1 MNKKII
7 KYLVIFILSI
17 LINFCVLKKILN
29 LSIINITIVSIVIC
43 LITMIIDCLLNN
55 KVMEFFQKQDP
66 IQYAID
72 MKKLNEK
79 KNLYQ
84 VPTAQDP
91 HLNLKPC
98 EIDTI
103 KLYDKNPS
111 LFDGSCN
118 LDMGRKFWGI
128 DKHED
133 HNISN
138 PSPYPLQDHNVDNHK
153 TSNDNHNHKR
163 SNDNDNHKTSN
174 DIDNHK
180 TSNDIDNHKTDTT
193 NEKNQKKHTISD
205 NKNDNLKIASNKNIC
220 NYDLTN
226 KMLSLKPNEIEKL
239 EKTNKCLFVPHHYK
253 DLYNK
258 YRNPYNI
265 MNWDNVVKNLHKPIN
280 LTKDKMNINI
290 NTIDSL
296 IHDLKE
302 NEKNENQYI
311 KKIKTEINRIQ
322 ENNTKDYENT
332 QNTKKKLNSL
342 ITDINS
348 LKKNVNITDSN
359 KKNSNACSYVNLNNS
374 YTPID
379 DFNYKILG
387 T

>member
-1 MNKKII
+1 MNKKLI

-43 LITMIIDCLLNN
+43 LITMIIDSLLNN
-55 KVMEFFQKQDP
+55 KVIEFFQKQDP
-66 IQYAID
+66 KQYEID
-72 MKKLNEK
+72 MIKLNEK
-79 KNLYQ
+79 KKKYQ

-103 KLYDKNPS
+103 KSYDKNPS

-133 HNISN
+133 HDTPN
-138 PSPYPLQDHNVDNHK
+138 PSPSPLQDHNVDNHE
-153 TSNDNHNHKR
+153 
-163 SNDNDNHKTSN
+163 
-174 DIDNHK
+174 
-180 TSNDIDNHKTDTT
+180 TDTI
-193 NEKNQKKHTISD
+193 NEKTHKKHTISVI
-205 NKNDNLKIASNKNIC
+205 KNDNLKIESNKNIKIESNNIC
-220 NYDLTN
+220 NHDLTN
-226 KMLSLKPNEIEKL
+226 KMLSLKPDQIEKL
-239 EKTNKCLFVPHHYK
+239 EKKNKCLFVPHHYK

-280 LTKDKMNINI
+280 LTKDKMNNNI

-302 NEKNENQYI
+302 NEKNESQYI

-332 QNTKKKLNSL
+332 QNTKKRLNSL
-342 ITDINS
+342 ITELNS
-348 LKKNVNITDSN
+348 LKKDVNITNSN
-359 KKNSNACSYVNLNNS
+359 NKNSNTCSYVNLNNS